1 MIWYRYLSILCVNN
15 FDKSF
20 TIKRRTDLKKNL
32 VVDLDHTLLKSD
44 MLHESFWSALSGNMN
59 TLLLSIFYIM
69 RDKAALKYYLSLKT
83 HNDPEILPYNQE
95 VISYILSFKKQGRR
109 TALVIAPNQSLA
121 DQVAKH
127 LSFCAS
133 VESNHQRIASERI
146 CFTWLSRRA
155 SKRWGEKNQST
166 LRQSKRF
173 CCKPSFAR
181 R

>member
-1 MIWYRYLSILCVNN
+1 M
-15 FDKSF
+15 
-20 TIKRRTDLKKNL
+20 RTDLKKNL

-127 LSFCAS
+127 LKIFDEVRGSNSTTNLKGCNKANFFVGRFGKNNFCYMTES
-133 VESNHQRIASERI
+133 VADLKI
-146 CFTWLSRRA
+146 W
-155 SKRWGEKNQST
+155 K
-166 LRQSKRF
+166 
-173 CCKPSFAR
+173 
-181 R
+181 

>member
-1 MIWYRYLSILCVNN
+1 
-15 FDKSF
+15 
-20 TIKRRTDLKKNL
+20 
-32 VVDLDHTLLKSD
+32 

-83 HNDPEILPYNQE
+83 HIDPEILPYNQE

-127 LSFCAS
+127 LKIFD
-133 VESNHQRIASERI
+133 
-146 CFTWLSRRA
+146 
-155 SKRWGEKNQST
+155 
-166 LRQSKRF
+166 
-173 CCKPSFAR
+173 
-181 R
+181 